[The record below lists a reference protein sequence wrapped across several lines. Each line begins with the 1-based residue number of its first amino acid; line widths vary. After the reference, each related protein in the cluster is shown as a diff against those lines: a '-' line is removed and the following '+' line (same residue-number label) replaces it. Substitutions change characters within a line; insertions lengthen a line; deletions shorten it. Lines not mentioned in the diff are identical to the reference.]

1 MTDADLSRVQR
12 DLQTMQEA
20 VGTELPFGR
29 NEIRRGFL
37 IGLLALPLVFWTT
50 LGPGTH
56 IWMAIAVT
64 VLAIMITGMST
75 GRGVHRQRF
84 EHPLRW
90 KEFRYQMLGGL
101 AAGPFALL
109 IFYWAIANGTP
120 LKTML
125 GLVLLITGG
134 VFCFVAVLSRRRRSF
149 AGMGVAL
156 TGCGSVMPWC
166 TDRGMGLA
174 VALLF
179 LVGLWL
185 SATIQAWQLRRVERS
200 HAAD

>member
-1 MTDADLSRVQR
+1 MSDADLSRVR
-12 DLQTMQEA
+12 HDLQTMKEA
-20 VGTELPFGR
+20 IGPDLPFGR
-29 NEIRRGFL
+29 KEMRRGFL
-37 IGLLALPLVFWTT
+37 NGLLAFPLVLWTAV
-50 LGPGTH
+50 GPGTH
-56 IWMAIAVT
+56 IWTAIVVT

-75 GRGVHRQRF
+75 GRGVRRERF

-109 IFYWAIANGTP
+109 VFYWAIANGTP

-134 VFCFVAVLSRRRRSF
+134 VFCFVAALSRRRRSF
-149 AGMGVAL
+149 AGMGTAL
-156 TGCGSVMPWC
+156 IGCGSVMPSC

-174 VALLF
+174 VALVF
-179 LVGLWL
+179 LVGFSL
-185 SATIQAWQLRRVERS
+185 SAAIQAWQLRRMERS